1 MNPFSLSPPAR
12 MLTRLQT
19 RSGLTRAFKRLRSPR
34 RIVLSI
40 IGLVLAII
48 WVGQAVAGI
57 LLRESADPEK
67 LRLWIPLSLA
77 CYTVWNIVKIAFR
90 KPETPFAWTPAEEE
104 LLLAAPLPRAELIRF
119 RLAATVRAALLKS
132 CIFSLVMIPD
142 LNFIP
147 FGFFG
152 MLAGLLLIDLVRM
165 LLEVITWGMK
175 NRELWILRIV
185 CGALLLAIGGSA
197 TFWVLG
203 RFDASGIES
212 MALIGFLRNLLE
224 YGLTMSQTEIGK
236 IILFPFRTVADF
248 ILADRLIWA
257 MPTCLVGIFGL
268 AYTLIRCDKI
278 FHQRRCQLEREN
290 LPLNRARSTKKQQQD
305 ATIRS
310 RKKPAHLG
318 GLGSL
323 GWRQMLGAKT
333 YRSQLLFAMLV
344 PLILSCVPA
353 MSGANGLLMV
363 MNVAGG
369 LAFYSFLLLP
379 SSMPF
384 DMRRDLKRVTVLKS
398 LPISPMRLVLGQIT
412 APFVLTTAFQIFAL
426 GLTMCINPFHIA
438 YFFIAMALL
447 IPFNLFIFGLENLLI
462 MWYPYRL
469 NQEGI
474 QVFIRSIL
482 SFTAKGLF
490 FAVAAAAI
498 LIWAYAA
505 KHLGEL
511 WLPHSPRVGLSVV
524 FSIGGFLGL
533 FGLAATVVALLAR
546 SFERFDP
553 SCDLAGLD

>member
-1 MNPFSLSPPAR
+1 MNPFSLSQPAR

-19 RSGLTRAFKRLRSPR
+19 RAGLTRAFKRLRSPR

-40 IGLVLAII
+40 IGLVLGVI

-57 LLRESADPEK
+57 LLRESANPEK

-90 KPETPFAWTPAEEE
+90 KPEAPFAWTPAEEE
-104 LLLAAPLPRAELIRF
+104 LLLAAPISRYELIQF
-119 RLAATVRAALLKS
+119 RLGATVRAALLKS

-142 LNFIP
+142 LNFILY
-147 FGFFG
+147 GFAG
-152 MLAGLLLIDLVRM
+152 MTAGLLIIDLVRM
-165 LLEVITWGMK
+165 MLEVITWGMK
-175 NRELWILRIV
+175 TRELWILRIV
-185 CGALLLAIGGSA
+185 CGGILLAIGASA
-197 TFWVLG
+197 AVWVLG
-203 RFDASGIES
+203 RFDGAAIES
-212 MALIGFLRNLLE
+212 MALLGFLNNLLE
-224 YGLTMSQTEIGK
+224 YGLAVSQTALGK
-236 IILFPFRTVADF
+236 FVLLPFRYVTDF
-248 ILADRLIWA
+248 ILADRLSWSMLI
-257 MPTCLVGIFGL
+257 CVFGIFAL
-268 AYTLIRCDKI
+268 ANTLILCDKF
-278 FHQRRCQLEREN
+278 FHQRRHELERAN
-290 LPLNRARSTKKQQQD
+290 LPNYRSLSTKKKQQD

-344 PLILSCVPA
+344 PLILSCIPA
-353 MSGANGLLMV
+353 VSGATGLVMV

-398 LPISPMRLVLGQIT
+398 LPISPFRLVLGQIT
-412 APFVLTTAFQIFAL
+412 TPFILTTAFQIVAL
-426 GLTMCINPFHIA
+426 TITMCISPFHIA

-447 IPFNLFIFGLENLLI
+447 LPFNLFIFGLENLLI

-474 QVFIRSIL
+474 QVFVRSIL

-505 KHLGEL
+505 KYLGEL
-511 WLPHSPRVGLSVV
+511 WLPGSPRLGLSVL
-524 FSIGGFLGL
+524 FSVGGFLGL

>member
-1 MNPFSLSPPAR
+1 MNPFGLSQPTRLLA
-12 MLTRLQT
+12 RLQT
-19 RSGLTRAFKRLRSPR
+19 RAALSRALNRLRSPR

-40 IGLVLAII
+40 IGLILGII

-57 LLRESADPEK
+57 LLRESAAPEK

-77 CYTVWNIVKIAFR
+77 CYTIWNIVKIAFR

-104 LLLAAPLPRAELIRF
+104 LLLAAPISRMDLIRF

-132 CIFSLVMIPD
+132 AIFSVVMIPD
-142 LNFIP
+142 LNFLP
-147 FGFFG
+147 FGFLG
-152 MLAGLLLIDLVRM
+152 MMAGLLIIDLIRM
-165 LLEVITWGMK
+165 SLEVATWGMK
-175 NRELWILRIV
+175 KRELWLLRIA
-185 CGALLLAIGGSA
+185 CAAALLVIGGSA
-197 TFWVLG
+197 IIWTLG
-203 RFDASGIES
+203 RYNAGNIES
-212 MALIGFLRNLLE
+212 MALIGFLKNLLE
-224 YGLTMSQTEIGK
+224 YGISMSQTEVGK
-236 IILFPFRTVADF
+236 ILLFPFRTIADF
-248 ILADRLIWA
+248 ILADRLKWS
-257 MPTCLVGIFGL
+257 MPVCFAGVFGL
-268 AYTLIRCDKI
+268 AWGLIRSDKF
-278 FHQRRCQLEREN
+278 FHWRKKQLERSD
-290 LPLNRARSTKKQQQD
+290 LPLRRLQSAKQQEQD

-323 GWRQMLGAKT
+323 GWRQLLGAKT
-333 YRSQLLFAMLV
+333 YRSQLLFAMTI

-353 MSGANGLLMV
+353 LSGATGLMMV
-363 MNVAGG
+363 MNVTGG

-398 LPISPMRLVLGQIT
+398 LPISPLRLVLGQIT
-412 APFVLTTAFQIFAL
+412 APFILTTAFQIFAL
-426 GLTMCINPFHIA
+426 VVTMVISPYHFA
-438 YFFIAMALL
+438 YFFIAMSLL
-447 IPFNLFIFGLENLLI
+447 LPFNLFVFGLENLLI

-505 KHLGEL
+505 KSLGEL
-511 WLPHSPRVGLSVV
+511 WLPGAPHVGLSIL
-524 FSIGGFLGL
+524 FSVGGFLGL
-533 FGLAATVVALLAR
+533 LGLAAVIIALLAR